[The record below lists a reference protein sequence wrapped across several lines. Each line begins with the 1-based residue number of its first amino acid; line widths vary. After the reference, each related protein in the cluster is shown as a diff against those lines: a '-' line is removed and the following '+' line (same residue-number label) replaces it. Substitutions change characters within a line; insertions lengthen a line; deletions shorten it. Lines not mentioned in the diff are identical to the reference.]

1 MERVLLVTTSA
12 ETIDQYVADHLDASL
27 EELKRLC
34 AQPSVSA
41 RHEGIDACAALVAE
55 ILRGH
60 GFTTQIFPTPGHPVV
75 VGTAKGQANR
85 TLLCYNHYDVQP
97 PEPLELWT
105 APPFQPEIRNGALYA
120 RGAKDDK
127 GEFIARLAAVDA
139 ARAAHAGQLP
149 CNVTFVVEG
158 EEEIGSQHFADFV
171 LAHTD
176 LLAAQGAIWEEGS
189 IDSRGAP
196 VCWLGPRGLLYVE
209 LAVTT
214 MTRDAH
220 SGSAHV
226 LPNAAWR
233 LLRALA
239 TLKDERERVL
249 IPGFYDDALPLS
261 DSQRAIIEQYYDGG
275 AAENASRVAYGVEQ
289 FVNGASGLAWTE
301 AVFNPTCNIAGLT
314 AGYQGPGSK
323 TVIPAQ
329 ASAKVDFRLV
339 PDQDPRDILNKLRA
353 HLDQQGFA
361 DVTVTT
367 LGGVGYP
374 WKQDP
379 ENPLIQLNLR
389 AGEEVYG
396 IAGRI
401 VPLIGGTSPVYA
413 IARPLGNIP
422 VISPGLGYWDNKTHA
437 PDEHVRLQDFQ
448 NAARHIG
455 RIVEGFAD
463 L

>member
-1 MERVLLVTTSA
+1 MFVTTTA
-12 ETIDQYVADHLDASL
+12 ETIDQYLTNHLDASM
-27 EELKRLC
+27 EEVKRLC

-41 RHEGIDACAALVAE
+41 RREGIDECATLVAE
-55 ILRGH
+55 ILRRH
-60 GFTTQIFPTPGHPVV
+60 GFAAQIFQTPGHPVV
-75 VGTAKGQANR
+75 VGTAKGQAAR

-105 APPFQPEIRNGALYA
+105 TPPFQPEIRDGALYA

-139 ARAAHAGQLP
+139 VRAAHEGQLP
-149 CNVTFVVEG
+149 CNITFVVEG
-158 EEEIGSQHFADFV
+158 EEEIGSRHFADFV

-209 LAVTT
+209 LAVST

-249 IPGFYDDALPLS
+249 IPGFYDDALPMS
-261 DSQRAIIEQYYDGG
+261 DRERVIIERYYDGG
-275 AAENASRVAYGVEQ
+275 AAEAASRAAYGIEQ
-289 FVNGASGLAWTE
+289 FVNGLSGLAWTE
-301 AVFNPTCNIAGLT
+301 AVFNPTCNVAGLT

-339 PDQDPRDILNKLRA
+339 PDQDPRDILTKLRR
-353 HLDQQGFA
+353 HLDQQGFT

-367 LGGVGYP
+367 LGGMGYP
-374 WKQDP
+374 YKQDP
-379 ENPLIQLNLR
+379 ENPLIQLSLR
-389 AGEEVYG
+389 AGKEVYG
-396 IAGRI
+396 KAGRV

-422 VISPGLGYWDNKTHA
+422 VISPGVGYWDNKTHA
-437 PDEHVRLQDFQ
+437 PDEHVRLKDFQ

-455 RIVEGFAD
+455 RIFDGFAD

>member
-1 MERVLLVTTSA
+1 
-12 ETIDQYVADHLDASL
+12 
-27 EELKRLC
+27 
-34 AQPSVSA
+34 
-41 RHEGIDACAALVAE
+41 
-55 ILRGH
+55 
-60 GFTTQIFPTPGHPVV
+60 
-75 VGTAKGQANR
+75 
-85 TLLCYNHYDVQP
+85 VQP

-105 APPFQPEIRNGALYA
+105 APPFQPEIRNGALFA

-233 LLRALA
+233 LLRALT

-261 DSQRAIIEQYYDGG
+261 ERQRAIIEQYYDGG
-275 AAENASRVAYGVEQ
+275 AAENASRAAYGVEQ

-361 DVTVTT
+361 DVSVTT

-396 IAGRI
+396 IPARI
-401 VPLIGGTSPVYA
+401 TPLIGGTSPVYA

>member
-1 MERVLLVTTSA
+1 MTTIA
-12 ETIDQYVADHLDASL
+12 EAIDQYLADHLNASL
-27 EELKRLC
+27 EEVKRLC

-41 RHEGIDACAALVAE
+41 RGEGIEACAALVAD
-55 ILRGH
+55 ILQAH
-60 GFTTQIFPTPGHPVV
+60 GFAAQLFQTPGHPVV
-75 VGTAKGQANR
+75 VGTATGRSAR

-97 PEPLELWT
+97 PEPLDLWT
-105 APPFQPEIRNGALYA
+105 TPPFQPDIRAGALYA

-139 ARAAHAGQLP
+139 VRAAHGGQLP

-158 EEEIGSQHFADFV
+158 EEEIGSAHFAEFV
-171 LAHTD
+171 LANTG

-189 IDSRGAP
+189 IDASGAP

-209 LAVTT
+209 LAVAT

-261 DSQRAIIEQYYDGG
+261 EREHAIIEQYYDGG
-275 AAENASRVAYGVEQ
+275 AAETASRAAYGVER
-289 FVNGASGLAWTE
+289 FVNGKSGLAWTE

-323 TVIPAQ
+323 TVIPAH

-339 PDQDPRDILNKLRA
+339 PDQDPRDILTKLRA
-353 HLDQQGFA
+353 HLDQQGFP

-367 LGGVGYP
+367 LGGMGYP
-374 WKQDP
+374 YKQDP
-379 ENPLIQLNLR
+379 EHPLIQLSLR
-389 AGEEVYG
+389 TGKEVYG
-396 IAGRI
+396 KTGRI

-422 VISPGLGYWDNKTHA
+422 VISPGVGYWDNKAHA
-437 PDEHVRLQDFQ
+437 PNEHVRLADFQ

-455 RIVEGFAD
+455 RIVDGFAE

>member
-1 MERVLLVTTSA
+1 MTTA
-12 ETIDQYVADHLDASL
+12 EAIDHYLADHLHSSL
-27 EELKRLC
+27 EEVKRLC

-41 RHEGIDACAALVAE
+41 RHEGIDTCATLVAE
-55 ILRGH
+55 ILREH

-75 VGTAKGQANR
+75 VGTAQGQVAR

-105 APPFQPEIRNGALYA
+105 TPPFQPDIRQGALYA

-139 ARAAHAGQLP
+139 VRAAHGGQLP

-158 EEEIGSQHFADFV
+158 EEEIGSPHFADFV
-171 LAHTD
+171 LEHTD

-209 LAVTT
+209 LAVAT
-214 MTRDAH
+214 MSRDAH

-233 LLRALA
+233 LVRALT
-239 TLKDERERVL
+239 TLKDEQEQVL
-249 IPGFYDDALPLS
+249 IPGFYDEALPLAE
-261 DSQRAIIEQYYDGG
+261 RERVLIEQYYDGG
-275 AAENASRVAYGVEQ
+275 AAETAARAAYGVAT
-289 FVNGASGLAWTE
+289 FVNELSGLAWTE
-301 AVFNPTCNIAGLT
+301 AVFHPTCNIAGLT

-339 PDQDPRDILNKLRA
+339 PNQDPRDILAKLRM
-353 HLDQQGFA
+353 HLDQQGFP
-361 DVTVTT
+361 DVTITT
-367 LGGVGYP
+367 LGGMGYP
-374 WKQDP
+374 YKQDT
-379 ENPLIQLNLR
+379 EDSLIQLSLR
-389 AGEEVYG
+389 TGEEVYG
-396 IAGRI
+396 QASRVI
-401 VPLIGGTSPVYA
+401 PLIGGTSPVYA

-422 VISPGLGYWDNKTHA
+422 VISPGVGYWDNKTHA
-437 PDEHVRLQDFQ
+437 PDEHVRLTDFQ

-455 RIVEGFAD
+455 RIIDGFAD

>member
-1 MERVLLVTTSA
+1 MTTTA
-12 ETIDQYVADHLDASL
+12 QAIDQYLTDQLGIYL

-41 RHEGIDACAALVAE
+41 RREGIDNCASLVAE

-60 GFTTQIFPTPGHPVV
+60 GFDAQLFQTPGHPVV
-75 VGTAKGQANR
+75 VGTAKGQADR

-105 APPFQPEIRNGALYA
+105 TPPFQPEIRDGALYA

-139 ARAAHAGQLP
+139 VRAAHEGHLP

-171 LAHTD
+171 LAHTH

-209 LAVTT
+209 LAVET
-214 MTRDAH
+214 MGRDAH

-239 TLKDERERVL
+239 TLKDEQERVL
-249 IPGFYDDALPLS
+249 IPGFYDAVLPL
-261 DSQRAIIEQYYDGG
+261 DDRERAIIEAAYDGG
-275 AAENASRVAYGVEQ
+275 AAEASSRATFGVER
-289 FVNGASGLAWTE
+289 FVNGLTGIAWTE
-301 AVFNPTCNIAGLT
+301 AVYNPTCNIAGLT

-323 TVIPAQ
+323 TVIPAR

-339 PDQDPRDILNKLRA
+339 PDQDPRDILAKLRA
-353 HLDQQGFA
+353 HLDRQGFT
-361 DVTVTT
+361 DVTVTQ
-367 LGGVGYP
+367 LGGMGYP
-374 WKQDP
+374 YKQDP
-379 ENPLIQLNLR
+379 DHPLIQLHLR
-389 AGEEVYG
+389 TGEEVYG
-396 IAGRI
+396 MPGRV

-422 VISPGLGYWDNKTHA
+422 VISPGVGYWDNKTHA
-437 PDEHVRLQDFQ
+437 PDEHVRLKDFQ

-455 RIVEGFAD
+455 RILDGFAD